1 MSAPRALVLAM
12 PPDLVD
18 PRLQF
23 RKPGFKRAEIAGEGA
38 FGPDG
43 FPDVDPPC
51 RHLGL
56 RQQGVAGHRPGVAE
70 LEPNVP
76 MISGQ

>member
-1 MSAPRALVLAM
+1 M

-38 FGPDG
+38 SAPTDFRTSIR
-43 FPDVDPPC
+43 V

>member
-18 PRLQF
+18 PGAF

-38 FGPDG
+38 FGPADFRTSIRRAVTSG
-43 FPDVDPPC
+43 FAARASQVTA
-51 RHLGL
+51 RSG
-56 RQQGVAGHRPGVAE
+56 GA
-70 LEPNVP
+70 EPNVP